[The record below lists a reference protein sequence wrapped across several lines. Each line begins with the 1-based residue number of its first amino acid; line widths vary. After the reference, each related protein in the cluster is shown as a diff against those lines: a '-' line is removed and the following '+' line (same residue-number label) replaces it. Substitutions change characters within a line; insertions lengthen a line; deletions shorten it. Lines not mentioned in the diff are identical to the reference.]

1 MIVSCNEFGI
11 TLMYSLNGASIDN
24 PEWNFSKMM
33 RSAKIRFADFS
44 IIRLIQILGNYGNW
58 RQVLQVIEWM
68 QARERFKSNRIRFDF
83 AVLTCKHISFHHV
96 L

>member
-1 MIVSCNEFGI
+1 M
-11 TLMYSLNGASIDN
+11 MYSNFDSLNGASIDT

-83 AVLTCKHISFHHV
+83 WCFNLIIY
-96 L
+96 LYLY